1 MRLAACEVHESS
13 LCLDDVVECWVVFLV
28 ADVAIARHRAINE
41 FRVVLLESIVV
52 NMQLIGDSRY
62 KVLQNDIRLLD
73 KAVQNLPTFR
83 LLEVQSYAFL
93 VAVDRLEVG

>member
-1 MRLAACEVHESS
+1 
-13 LCLDDVVECWVVFLV
+13 
-28 ADVAIARHRAINE
+28 
-41 FRVVLLESIVV
+41 
-52 NMQLIGDSRY
+52 MQLVGDSRY